1 MNSSYSKQ
9 LQIAHTGKFS
19 PVGEMLSSKYVYFK
33 SNFYD
38 PILVIFAFC
47 QNVLVKASD
56 VRGISMSW
64 RYQVA

>member
-9 LQIAHTGKFS
+9 LKIAHTGNFF

-33 SNFYD
+33 SNFYV
-38 PILVIFAFC
+38 PILDTFAFC

-56 VRGISMSW
+56 VRSISMS
-64 RYQVA
+64 